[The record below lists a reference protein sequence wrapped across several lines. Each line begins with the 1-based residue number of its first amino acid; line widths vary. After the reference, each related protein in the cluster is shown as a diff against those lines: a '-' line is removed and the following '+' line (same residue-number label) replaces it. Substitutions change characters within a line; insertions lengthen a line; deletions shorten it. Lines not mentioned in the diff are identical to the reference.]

1 MLSLVSLFSFLS
13 FFIMWIYISVYYEI
27 LQVVDRF
34 WAADGCSNTGHARPQ
49 MMPGHA
55 MKCHQIVGKLVRHLM
70 AMP

>member
-1 MLSLVSLFSFLS
+1 
-13 FFIMWIYISVYYEI
+13 MWIYISVYYEI